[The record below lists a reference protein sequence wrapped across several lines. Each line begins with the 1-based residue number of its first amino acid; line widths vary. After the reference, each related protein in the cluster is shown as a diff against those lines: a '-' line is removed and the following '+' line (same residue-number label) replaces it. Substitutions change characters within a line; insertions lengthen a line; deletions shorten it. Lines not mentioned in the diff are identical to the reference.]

1 MISVLCVNYRSSAD
15 VFGLA
20 ASLAEHRG
28 GEAIELIVVNHSPRE
43 RVALPDSA
51 IGFSRVIEQSNVG
64 YAAGINRAASLAR
77 GEWLFLANPD
87 VRITRET
94 LRVARRALEEN
105 ADIGVLLPLLRHPDG
120 SVQASVRRFY
130 TWPVA
135 LYARLPLRRIW
146 RPAFFRRY
154 LCEDLDR
161 SGPADVDWGLG
172 GAMFVRRDDH
182 PGGRVLDE
190 RFFLYFED
198 VDLCWRT
205 WQRGR
210 RVVYWPQAE
219 CVHAHRR
226 RSAAVFNRHGWH
238 HFRSFLRFVSKHGGL
253 PGRPAR

>member
-15 VFGLA
+15 VCGLA

-28 GEAIELIVVNHSPRE
+28 GEAVELIVVNHSPRD
-43 RVALPDSA
+43 RVALPDA
-51 IGFSRVIEQSNVG
+51 AVGFSRVIERPNAG
-64 YAAGINRAASLAR
+64 YAAGINHAASLAR

-87 VRITRET
+87 VRVTRGT
-94 LRVARRALEEN
+94 LSGARQALEEH

-161 SGPADVDWGLG
+161 SAPADVDWGLG
-172 GAMFVRRDDH
+172 GAMFLRRGDH
-182 PGGRVLDE
+182 PGGRVFDE

-205 WQRGR
+205 WHLGR
-210 RVVYWPQAE
+210 RVVYWPQVE
-219 CVHAHRR
+219 CIHAHRR
-226 RSAAVFNRHGWH
+226 GSAAVLTRHGWH
-238 HFRSFLRFVSKHGGL
+238 HLRSFVKFVRKHGGL
-253 PGRPAR
+253 PGRPTR